1 MAMDQHYLVFP
12 SQFVAGQQSIL
23 CRTPHIQAG
32 DDVQNLGHGLLA
44 QMSRDG
50 PVTQRLQLNLQSNSE
65 LQKIGPLN
73 TLTNPAML

>member
-32 DDVQNLGHGLLA
+32 DDVKDFRQFMGFEKLLG
-44 QMSRDG
+44 R
-50 PVTQRLQLNLQSNSE
+50 VTLNF
-65 LQKIGPLN
+65 
-73 TLTNPAML
+73 